1 MTLETFFTFVAGLVS
16 GVLVVVVCAELW
28 SRREDRAMERSLS
41 DD

>member
-1 MTLETFFTFVAGLVS
+1 MTLGTVFIFTAGLVC